1 MTRPI
6 ATEQNR
12 HPGWE
17 IVDILDDLVSGSSFK
32 SIQMNSLVPSVY
44 DYIAITW
51 TGDDPTGLVY
61 KTGGALGTTVATLT
75 LAFTAGKVDSITK
88 T

>member
-17 IVDILDDLVSGSSFK
+17 IVDILDDLVSGTSIK
-32 SIQMNSLVPSVY
+32 SIQMNSLVPVAY
-44 DYIAITW
+44 DYIGVTW
-51 TGDDPTGLVY
+51 TGSDPTTIVY
-61 KTGGALGTTVATLT
+61 KTGGALGATVATLT
-75 LAFTAGKVDSITK
+75 LAFTAGKVDTITK